1 LKALH
6 FTPTQI
12 AIDVVHHQTMLALQ
26 QKVNPRD
33 RIVGW
38 FSTGT
43 DLAGSDALIHNFYAD
58 QCAKPVHLVLDTT
71 LQNARMSVK
80 AFVSRLLTLKGRE
93 LAREFQEVPCEI
105 RTVETERAAGD
116 VLAHEVVEKL
126 PSEGEG
132 LVASLEK
139 LRRTLAAAEAY
150 VADVVEGR
158 RSANVAVGR
167 QLAEAMA
174 AIPRFVPEEL
184 AKLVRDNQ
192 NDVLLTAY
200 LAGLVKAHIA
210 LADKLG
216 TMQLPLL

>member
-1 LKALH
+1 M
-6 FTPTQI
+6 
-12 AIDVVHHQTMLALQ
+12 DVVHHQTMLTLQ

-33 RIVGW
+33 KIVGW

-58 QCAKPVHLVLDTT
+58 QCSKTFSPVHLVVDTT
-71 LQNARMSVK
+71 LQGGKMSIK
-80 AFVSRLLTLKGRE
+80 AFFSRLLTLQGRE

-105 RTVETERAAGD
+105 RTSETERVAGD
-116 VLAHEVVEKL
+116 VLNQELVEKVPTEQQGIMKSIL
-126 PSEGEG
+126 KMKE
-132 LVASLEK
+132 
-139 LRRTLAAAEAY
+139 TLDSAEAY
-150 VADVVEGR
+150 VTDVVEGR
-158 RSANVAVGR
+158 RKPSMAVGR
-167 QLAEAMA
+167 QLADAVA
-174 AIPRFVPEEL
+174 AVPRFTPDEL
-184 AKLVRDNQ
+184 AKLVRENQ